1 MDCTFGKESG
11 SNLWAVY
18 DMYGKQMLTGSL
30 SSRQQHVDTAQLPS
44 GTYLLTLTGNLQTWS
59 DKVVVQ

>member
-1 MDCTFGKESG
+1 
-11 SNLWAVY
+11 
-18 DMYGKQMLTGSL
+18 MLTGSL